1 MGMKE
6 EIQTESAPRAIG
18 PYSQGVRIGNFL
30 LLSGQIPIEP
40 MTGMV
45 VRGGIEAET
54 RQVLENLSAVLERGG
69 AALKDVVK
77 TTVFL
82 KDLADFD
89 DMNGIYEEFFEPPY
103 PARSTVGVKGLP
115 KGVSVEIDAVAVID
129 SET

>member
-1 MGMKE
+1 MSE
-6 EIQTESAPRAIG
+6 EIKTDRAPRAIG
-18 PYSQGVRIGNFL
+18 PYSQGVRIGKLL

-40 MTGMV
+40 MTGEV

-54 RQVLENLSAVLERGG
+54 RQVLDNLSAVLEKGG
-69 AALKDVVK
+69 ATLKDVVK
-77 TTVFL
+77 TTIFL

-115 KGVSVEIDAVAVID
+115 KGVSVEIDAVAIVGD
-129 SET
+129 

>member
-1 MGMKE
+1 MKE
-6 EIQTESAPRAIG
+6 EIKTDRAPRAIG
-18 PYSQGVRIGNFL
+18 PYSQGVRIGNL
-30 LLSGQIPIEP
+30 LFLSGQIPIEP

-54 RQVLENLSAVLERGG
+54 RQVLENLAVVLESGG

-82 KDLADFD
+82 KNLDDFD
-89 DMNGIYEEFFEPPY
+89 DMNGIYGEFFKPPY

-115 KGVSVEIDAVAVID
+115 KGVSVEIDAVAVIN
-129 SET
+129 SGN